1 MRLKKSTDVLM
12 TDLRTRIV
20 PQGWLSLFYR
30 LLIFRLH
37 SCAQEGFPGQAVTF
51 LTQTIIH
58 KTPTNV
64 KTYSHFNH
72 LRWRF
77 LRKKLNPESL
87 NLIGQNNVGQ
97 K

>member
-1 MRLKKSTDVLM
+1 M

-20 PQGWLSLFYR
+20 PQGWLSLSCR
-30 LLIFRLH
+30 LQIFTLQ
-37 SCAQEGFPGQAVTF
+37 SCAQEGFPGQAATF

-58 KTPTNV
+58 EIPRNI

-72 LRWRF
+72 LRWSF

-87 NLIGQNNVGQ
+87 YLIGQNNVGQ